1 MVIMVEVSSI
11 LTITTMNYK
20 KYIIDMILSMS
31 KSHSKIELYTMSVLE
46 LVYLKDRLLEEVS
59 GYLKISN
66 KNYIN

>member
-1 MVIMVEVSSI
+1 MVITVEVSSI